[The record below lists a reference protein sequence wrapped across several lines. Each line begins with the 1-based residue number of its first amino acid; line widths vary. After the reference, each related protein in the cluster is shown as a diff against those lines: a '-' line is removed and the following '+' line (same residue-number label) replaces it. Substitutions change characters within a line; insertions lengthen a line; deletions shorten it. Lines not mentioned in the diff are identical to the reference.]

1 MSLQYHRQLESIHV
15 NTMEPRA
22 YFIPFAMPEC
32 KGKAR
37 EESDRFQLLNG
48 EWDFRFIPDV
58 ERVGIAKEGFAD
70 KIACEETVTVPKC
83 WQMYTDRN
91 YDAPQYINQD
101 YPFPVDPPHL
111 PDAIPG
117 GFYRHTFTAKKN
129 TDKRYWLN
137 FEGVSPCFYLWL
149 NDRFVGFGSVS
160 HSTNEFDVTD
170 YLTDG
175 DNKIE
180 VLVVKYCV

>member
-70 KIACEETVTVPKC
+70 KITCEETVTVPKC
-83 WQMYTDRN
+83 WQMYTDRKSIRTIRSPWIRRICRMRFPE
-91 YDAPQYINQD
+91 DFTVTRLLQRKIQIN
-101 YPFPVDPPHL
+101 
-111 PDAIPG
+111 AIG
-117 GFYRHTFTAKKN
+117 
-129 TDKRYWLN
+129 
-137 FEGVSPCFYLWL
+137 
-149 NDRFVGFGSVS
+149 
-160 HSTNEFDVTD
+160 
-170 YLTDG
+170 
-175 DNKIE
+175 
-180 VLVVKYCV
+180 